1 MVSEWDV
8 PVNTTE
14 NADEFETGPSRS
26 RSRRHALVIALVVIL
41 ALEAVVLAA
50 ATIYFVIEL
59 LTTKPASVA
68 SALTITAIIALATI
82 WVGFIVAGVL
92 RGQAWTRAAVV
103 VVQVLFA
110 AVAIGSFQG
119 PDPQIALGVALLI
132 PALVVLVLLFSKPV
146 LAATA
151 GRSDQNRML

>member
-8 PVNTTE
+8 PVNTAE
-14 NADEFETGPSRS
+14 NADGFETGPSHPRTH
-26 RSRRHALVIALVVIL
+26 RPPTLVALVVIL
-41 ALEAVVLAA
+41 ALETVVLAS
-50 ATIYFVIEL
+50 ATVYFVLEL
-59 LTTKPASVA
+59 LTSKPASVG

-82 WVGFIVAGVL
+82 WLGFIVAGVL

-119 PDPQIALGVALLI
+119 PDPQVGLGVALLI